1 MLHAKGKVTLLFRD
15 QGCQGTENTGNSDV
29 H

>member
-1 MLHAKGKVTLLFRD
+1 MLRAKGKVTLLYRD